1 MSFYRDKQIRGY
13 GLFLFLFSFLLL
25 SMLSAFH
32 IIQRNQ
38 MKALYIAQ
46 NERIVSALLEQGVS
60 KEVAANALMS
70 TKTSEAG
77 KNLLDMVGVHAQ
89 AANDAL
95 PVFSEFQ
102 QSLFWV
108 SISIAVFLI
117 FLLFSGTAL
126 FFGKRKKLYVQANQV
141 IDNYIGGD
149 FSEHLPQNGEGAV
162 FQLFSAIERLATMLQ
177 SKNEMEH
184 QTKEFL
190 KNTISDISHQFKTP
204 LAALAMYQEIIES
217 EPDNIETVKA
227 FSSKIGTSLSRME
240 QLIQSMLKI
249 TRLDAGNIIF
259 EKKSHLVEEIVR
271 DSINELTTRAKNEN
285 KKILITG
292 DFEEQL
298 ICDRQWTS
306 EAIGNIV
313 KNALDHT
320 GAGGTIRIT
329 WEHTPVMLR
338 ILISD
343 DGDGI
348 APADIYHIWKRFYRS
363 KYTLKT
369 AGIGLGLPLA
379 KSIVEGQGGTIS
391 VRSTLG
397 QGTIFTLSFL
407 TES

>member
-13 GLFLFLFSFLLL
+13 GLFLVLFSVLLL
-25 SMLSAFH
+25 SMLSVLH

-38 MKALYIAQ
+38 IKALYIAQ
-46 NERIVSALLEQGVS
+46 NERIVSSLLEQGVS
-60 KEVAANALMS
+60 KEVAANALINI
-70 TKTSEAG
+70 KTSEVG
-77 KNLLDMVGVHAQ
+77 KNLLDMIGVHAQ
-89 AANDAL
+89 AANDTL

-102 QSLFWV
+102 QSLFGV
-108 SISIAVFLI
+108 SIGIAVFLI
-117 FLLFSGTAL
+117 FLLFSGAAL
-126 FFGKRKKLYVQANQV
+126 FFGKRKKLYMQANQV

-149 FSEHLPQNGEGAV
+149 FSAHLPQNGEGAV
-162 FQLFSAIERLATMLQ
+162 FQLFSSIERLSTMLQ

-217 EPDNIETVKA
+217 EPDNIETVKE

-259 EKKSHLVEEIVR
+259 EKKSYLVEKVVR

-285 KKILITG
+285 KNILITG
-292 DFEEQL
+292 DFEEQF

-320 GAGGTIRIT
+320 DAGGTIGIT
-329 WEHTPVMLR
+329 WEHTPAMLR

-348 APADIYHIWKRFYRS
+348 APEDIYHIWKRFYRS

-407 TES
+407 TGS